1 MGIVKHLAEG
11 VNSVIFQTSRMGQ
24 LSTGF
29 NLTISD
35 TLETEHDGE
44 ISVGIEGDRNL
55 SKKLGSKKGII
66 LSDGTEL
73 SRTHHGRT
81 TVVVDPIMDLL
92 KKSII
97 VNNTMSYLE
106 KEIGEAVKDPDFIV
120 TLTVSEVE
128 GANTSLR
135 EGDVAGFINVMFG
148 LSDGTGTGVEIRT
161 DKAKESPIIRDLSE
175 IASLAANSDGA
186 RGSFFTALST
196 FSKGGLYTVESIFQ
210 QTLGPLGLE
219 LYWVKDNIY
228 SLEPPRLTN
237 PKAEALPIQIDK
249 DDIVKI
255 SSTVDPYNVPDIIIP
270 STVVPDVVGV
280 NAASVLSQNAL
291 KLGVLSD
298 MSGKR
303 SMKIQTYDIPNFL
316 INPITMAIK
325 VSAEN
330 INNVNAPLKELT
342 SEDAIKYYSTF
353 FGSSARKSQLYK
365 LTRGG
370 CTLKFRPDITEP
382 FSWYTID
389 ETEYFITDIR
399 HTVTRSSAETI
410 LTIGG
415 KRNET
420 HEIESKS
427 PSIDSKIKDTED
439 AFLNKIQI
447 TSEKEVDK
455 VNDAIKEI
463 KQKVDRNSPSF
474 NGDDSYLAF
483 SGGNISKDGMNVLF
497 GNDNE
502 MLRVIESTKAVDKT
516 NKGA

>member
-11 VNSVIFQTSRMGQ
+11 VSSVVFQTSRMGQ
-24 LSTGF
+24 FSTGF

-35 TLETEHDGE
+35 TLGAEHDGE
-44 ISVGIEGDRNL
+44 IAVAVEGDRNI
-55 SKKLGSKKGII
+55 SHKLGSKKGII
-66 LSDGTEL
+66 LSDGTDL
-73 SRTHHGRT
+73 SRTHHGRN
-81 TVVVDPIMDLL
+81 TVIVDPIMDLL

-106 KEIGEAVKDPDFIV
+106 EEIGEAVQDPDFIV

-128 GANTSLR
+128 AANLSLR
-135 EGDVAGFINVMFG
+135 NGNVAGFIDVMFG
-148 LSDGTGTGVEIRT
+148 LSEGGGTGVIIKS
-161 DKAKESPIIRDLSE
+161 DKAIESPIIRDLSE
-175 IASLAANSDGA
+175 IASLASNSDGA

-237 PKAEALPIQIDK
+237 PKSEALSIQINK

-280 NAASVLSQNAL
+280 NAASVLSQNSL
-291 KLGVLSD
+291 KLGILSN

-316 INPITMAIK
+316 INPITMAMK

-342 SEDAIKYYSTF
+342 SEEAITYYSTF
-353 FGSSARKSQLYK
+353 FGSSARKSQLYR

-382 FSWYTID
+382 FRWYTID
-389 ETEYFITDIR
+389 ETEYFVTDIR
-399 HTVTRSSAETI
+399 HTITRSSAETV

-415 KRNET
+415 KRNEA
-420 HEIESKS
+420 HEIESSPPKS
-427 PSIDSKIKDTED
+427 DSKIKKTED
-439 AFLNKIQI
+439 NFLKKVKVK
-447 TSEKEVDK
+447 SESEVDK
-455 VNDAIKEI
+455 VNDTIEHI
-463 KQKVDRNSPSF
+463 KQKVERNSSSF

-483 SGGNISKDGMNVLF
+483 SGGNLSSDSVNVLF

-502 MLRVIESTKAVDKT
+502 MLRVIKSTKSVDNT
-516 NKGA
+516 NKGS